1 MKNRICK
8 ALKPFWYKVSV
19 SRIPLT
25 KLWRI
30 EISKRFGLNHK
41 DNKNCA
47 YAILDTLCGDF
58 SLTCVVSVKGKYD
71 TSSYN

>member
-1 MKNRICK
+1 MGNMKNRIYK
-8 ALKPFWYKVSV
+8 SLKPFWNKINV

-30 EISKRFGLNHK
+30 EIPRRLGLNYK

-47 YAILDTLCGDF
+47 YAILDTLCVDF
-58 SLTCVVSVKGKYD
+58 SLTCVVSVK
-71 TSSYN
+71 